1 MSNRSGPRDFYGR
14 RPSTSRRVTIP
25 EGHYD
30 SPNQPLQTASEFWS
44 PGETIP
50 PVSFS
55 FQTPSP
61 SPAPHSHYNVMNS
74 TPGPIM
80 PPTTPTGNSEGS
92 SVSLRQVA
100 ESQKKLESMVGKI
113 LERIT
118 NLESRSSSSPT
129 TSSGSEIEKTRLPP
143 ELSVGCLFLIIM
155 FYDYVYHISV

>member
-1 MSNRSGPRDFYGR
+1 MTQNLNCLRILE
-14 RPSTSRRVTIP
+14 SRRN
-25 EGHYD
+25 D
-30 SPNQPLQTASEFWS
+30 SL
-44 PGETIP
+44 
-50 PVSFS
+50 VSFS

-118 NLESRSSSSPT
+118 NSEARSSSSPT
-129 TSSGSEIEKTRLPP
+129 ISSGSEIEKIQLPP
-143 ELSVGCLFLIIM
+143 ELSVGRLLFNMI
-155 FYDYVYHISV
+155 YDYVYHISI